1 MKKNEEVGELT
12 SERKVI
18 RESLIKLVVVILQ
31 VEEKVK
37 SKAVISRDH
46 QRALK

>member
-1 MKKNEEVGELT
+1 MKKTEEVGELT

-18 RESLIKLVVVILQ
+18 GESLIKLVVVILQ

-37 SKAVISRDH
+37 SKAVISS
-46 QRALK
+46 RAT